1 MRIFS
6 LIIFLLLFT
15 FNTFPQKKLSIKDAV
30 SIALQRNVNIQKT
43 VNNLNILEGNVTSAY
58 GNFLPSVGASS
69 GWNWSRT
76 DDEGGSFNFMGF
88 NIEQPATTTES
99 RSYSASLSSNW
110 NLFDGLANY
119 ATLSRAKNNLESARY
134 QLEKG
139 KQDLVFQTISFYYDI
154 INAHQLLI
162 LNESNVK
169 WNKKNLETITE
180 RNKLGA
186 STLADVYA
194 QQVKLGNAELEFI
207 RAQNN
212 LEKSKSSLLYFLG
225 LDVLDNY
232 TFEEENI
239 SAEDILIEKGFDA
252 SSTDINQLVEQA
264 LTNRPDVKSAKLD
277 LETAKLGITLARS
290 GHYPSLRNSISY
302 NMRANEINKVLDN
315 RTLSVGLTLDIPI
328 FNGWNVSNRVQT
340 AEVEQK
346 NKELDLDDLT
356 RLIKR
361 NLQQVY
367 LDYQAAEK
375 RLEVSKK
382 NVIASEENR
391 KIEEEKYSLGAG
403 TLLNVLIANA
413 DYTNAQTSYI
423 NAQFDLLKLKE
434 QLEYF
439 LGVLDYKKYE

>member
-6 LIIFLLLFT
+6 LIIFLILFT
-15 FNTFPQKKLSIKDAV
+15 VNTFPQKKLSLKDAV

-88 NIEQPATTTES
+88 NINQPATTTES
-99 RSYSASLSSNW
+99 RSFSASLSSSW

-194 QQVKLGNAELEFI
+194 QQVKLGNAELEYI

-212 LEKSKSSLLYFLG
+212 LEKAKSSLLYFLG
-225 LDVLDNY
+225 LDVLDDY
-232 TFEEENI
+232 SFEDKLS
-239 SAEDILIEKGFDA
+239 SAEEFLIDNEIV
-252 SSTDINQLVEQA
+252 SSKAGINELVEKA
-264 LTNRPDVKSAKLD
+264 LQNRPDVKSAKLD

-315 RTLSVGLTLDIPI
+315 RTLTVGLTLDIPI
-328 FNGWNVSNRVQT
+328 FSGWNVSNRVQS
-340 AEVEQK
+340 AEVEHK

-356 RLIKR
+356 SLIKR

-382 NVIASEENR
+382 KCNCCGR
-391 KIEEEKYSLGAG
+391 KQK
-403 TLLNVLIANA
+403 N
-413 DYTNAQTSYI
+413 
-423 NAQFDLLKLKE
+423 
-434 QLEYF
+434 
-439 LGVLDYKKYE
+439 